1 MVEDWGIELLIG
13 IGKTFLLPSLYWG
26 FLVIWMSSLIR
37 IREERESIGVRVF
50 PLFSELNGMIGFG
63 LLSGLI
69 LSVLFIGLS
78 IALPFEVF
86 LIYSLVFILFS
97 AAIRFT
103 WTSPAYTLGV
113 TYLLV
118 LLVLG
123 MEWDW
128 IPPSIYS
135 AFDNTSL
142 PALAILLALLL
153 FVEAFFILRQADA
166 STFPIISKRHRGK
179 PIGQQQFKKGLF
191 VPFLLLIPG
200 VGGIEALVPWWPTFD
215 INGESF
221 GFLLVP
227 FFFGVEQVFQGFHPA
242 VGKRM
247 LGRYLFILSLV
258 VLAISVVSIWVP
270 IASLFAVLVG
280 IIGREIC
287 SLVVRMKDQ
296 AKNPYFTIQPHGLY
310 IVGVIQGS
318 PADQMGLQVG
328 ERIEKVNNRPVASE
342 KDFYNALQANGAYT
356 KLEVRDELGEN
367 RFAQRATYE
376 GEHHELGLV
385 FLKEEEN
392 WEDYN
397 EK

>member
-1 MVEDWGIELLIG
+1 MEEWGIELLIG

-26 FLVIWMSSLIR
+26 FLVIWISSLIR
-37 IREERESIGVRVF
+37 IREERESLGVRVF
-50 PLFSELNGMIGFG
+50 PLFSELNGTVGFG

-69 LSVLFIGLS
+69 LSVFLIGFS
-78 IALPFEVF
+78 ISLPFEVF
-86 LIYSLVFILFS
+86 LIYSLVMILFS
-97 AAIRFT
+97 ATIRFT

-123 MEWDW
+123 MEWNW
-128 IPPSIYS
+128 IPSSIYS
-135 AFDNTSL
+135 AFDHTSL
-142 PALAILLALLL
+142 PALAILIALLL

-166 STFPIISKRHRGK
+166 PTFPMIRKGHRGK
-179 PIGQQQFKKGLF
+179 PIGQQKFKKGIF

-200 VGGIEALVPWWPTFD
+200 VGGVEALVPWWPTFD

-227 FFFGVEQVFQGFHPA
+227 FFFGVEHVFQGFHPTI
-242 VGKRM
+242 GKRM

-258 VLAISVVSIWVP
+258 ILAISIVSIWIP

-296 AKNPYFTIQPHGLY
+296 AKNPYFSIQPDGLY

-318 PADQMGLQVG
+318 PADQMGLRIG

-356 KLEVRDELGEN
+356 KLEVRGESGEI

-376 GEHHELGLV
+376 GEHHELGLI